1 MFLCQDRR
9 MAIPITDAS
18 HQPPKASPLVLWL
31 ALLEVGLH
39 LATATRYGI
48 FRDELYCIACAR
60 HLDFGYV
67 DHPPLIA
74 VTTWLVLHLFGS
86 SLLALRLLPALASGL
101 LVWMT
106 GRIAFEW
113 GGGRFA
119 QGMAALAIIP
129 VPIYLILQHWLTM
142 NAFEPLF
149 WTGVLWAASRLIL
162 RQEPRYWL
170 VIGLLVGIG
179 LENKYSMLFLA
190 GVLVFGLL
198 LTPERRWL
206 ANRHFVSALVI
217 AVLLF
222 LPNLVWLV
230 HHDFPFLEFERN
242 SRQSGS
248 RILRGPVSFLW
259 DQALI
264 MNPVLAPLWLT
275 GLVSLFLRRAQSFR
289 FIGWAVCLLLALLV
303 GIQAKNYYV
312 APIYPVLF
320 VAGALAFERFTASS
334 RLWMRPAY
342 AFVIVLSGLLLSPLV
357 MPLLS
362 VPHLLAYQ
370 RLWNGFTPVVF
381 EDEPARPLPQYF
393 ADEFGWED
401 MARETGKVYAQ
412 LPEATKSTTAIFTN
426 DYGQASAIDFFGPRY
441 GLPPSISKAETFW
454 LWGPRNYTGST
465 VIVLGSNGKGDHEFF
480 RTVEAVGRVNDSYS
494 RADERFEIFLCR
506 DMHPELQILWP
517 KIKAW

>member
-1 MFLCQDRR
+1 M
-9 MAIPITDAS
+9 
-18 HQPPKASPLVLWL
+18 
-31 ALLEVGLH
+31 H

-48 FRDELYCIACAR
+48 FRDELYYIACAR

-74 VTTWLVLHLFGS
+74 GITWLVLHLFGS
-86 SLLALRLLPALASGL
+86 SLFALRLLPALASGL
-101 LVWMT
+101 LMCMT
-106 GRIAFEW
+106 GRIAYEW
-113 GGGRFA
+113 EGGRFA
-119 QGMAALAIIP
+119 QGLAALAIIP

-149 WTGVLWAASRLIL
+149 WTGVLWAASRLVM

-170 VIGLLVGIG
+170 LIGVLVGLG
-179 LENKYSMLFLA
+179 MENKYSMLFLS
-190 GVLVFGLL
+190 GTLVCGLL

-206 ANRHFVSALVI
+206 ANRYFASA
-217 AVLLF
+217 AVLAILLF
-222 LPNLVWLV
+222 LPNLIWLA
-230 HHDFPFLEFERN
+230 HHGFPFLEFERN
-242 SRQSGS
+242 SRHSGS
-248 RILRGPVSFLW
+248 RILRGPVTFLL

-264 MNPVLAPLWLT
+264 MNPVLAPLWVA
-275 GLVSLFLRRAQSFR
+275 GLMWLFSRRAQSLR
-289 FIGWAVCLLLALLV
+289 FVAWATCLLMALMIGV
-303 GIQAKNYYV
+303 QAKNYYV

-320 VAGALAFERFTASS
+320 AAGAVFCERLTLTR
-334 RLWMRPAY
+334 RLWMRSTY
-342 AFVIVLSGLLLSPLV
+342 ALLIVLSGLLLSPLV
-357 MPLLS
+357 MPILS
-362 VPHLLAYQ
+362 VQHFLAYQ
-370 RLWNGFTPVVF
+370 RQWRGFTPVRF

-412 LPEATKSTTAIFTN
+412 LPEKARSTTAIFAN

-454 LWGPRNYTGST
+454 LWGPRAYTGSA
-465 VIVLGSNGKGDHEFF
+465 VVVLGSDGRGDREFF
-480 RTVEAVGRVNDSYS
+480 QTVEEAGRVETPYS

-506 DMHPELQILWP
+506 GMHPELKVLWP